1 MKPGLKDKNPKNPKY
16 HFEGTK
22 QDDAGNTIYIVL
34 ELKTGQILE
43 WTEAIFNKNKAQIEY

>member
-1 MKPGLKDKNPKNPKY
+1 MKPGLKDKNPKKPKY

-22 QDDAGNTIYIVL
+22 QDDTGSTIYIVL

-43 WTEAIFNKNKAQIEY
+43 WTEEIFNKNKAQIEY

>member
-22 QDDAGNTIYIVL
+22 QRESGKTIYMVL
-34 ELKTGQILE
+34 DLKTRKTLE
-43 WTEAIFNKNKAQIEY
+43 WSEETFNKNKSKVDY

>member
-1 MKPGLKDKNPKNPKY
+1 MKPGLKDKNPKKPKY

-22 QDDAGNTIYIVL
+22 QDDTGNTIYIVL

-43 WTEAIFNKNKAQIEY
+43 WTEEIFNKNKAQIEY

>member
-34 ELKTGQILE
+34 EMETGQILE
-43 WTEAIFNKNKAQIEY
+43 WTKATFNKNKVQIEY